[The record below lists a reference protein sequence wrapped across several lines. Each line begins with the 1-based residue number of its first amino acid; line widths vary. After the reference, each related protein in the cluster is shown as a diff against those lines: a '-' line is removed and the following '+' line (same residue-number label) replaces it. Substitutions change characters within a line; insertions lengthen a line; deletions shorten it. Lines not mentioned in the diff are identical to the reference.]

1 MITEEN
7 VLSIEK
13 ENKINNN
20 EQDEN
25 KNQEDNTK
33 KEEKEEKEE
42 KKENEEKDEKQQ
54 KKEKKEIIDNELDNM
69 KYEIINED
77 SQEYDLSFKI
87 IVIGDSGNLI
97 II

>member
-1 MITEEN
+1 MTTEEN

-25 KNQEDNTK
+25 KNQEENIK
-33 KEEKEEKEE
+33 KEENKEN
-42 KKENEEKDEKQQ
+42 KENEEKDEKQQ
-54 KKEKKEIIDNELDNM
+54 KKEKKEINDNELDNM

-87 IVIGDSGNLI
+87 IVIGDSGK
-97 II
+97 

>member
-1 MITEEN
+1 MTTEEN

-25 KNQEDNTK
+25 KNQEENIK
-33 KEEKEEKEE
+33 KEENKEN
-42 KKENEEKDEKQQ
+42 KENEEKYEKQQ
-54 KKEKKEIIDNELDNM
+54 KKEKKEINDNELNNM

-87 IVIGDSGNLI
+87 IVIGDSGK
-97 II
+97 